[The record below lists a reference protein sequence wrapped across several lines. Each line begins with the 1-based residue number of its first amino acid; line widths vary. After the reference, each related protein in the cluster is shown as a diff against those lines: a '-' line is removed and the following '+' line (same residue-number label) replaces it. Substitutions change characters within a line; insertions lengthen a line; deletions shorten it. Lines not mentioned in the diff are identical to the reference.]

1 VTETAA
7 ALFLKDLAILF
18 GVAAL
23 ATIVFE
29 RFRLPIIAGYLV
41 AGIVLGPHVG
51 PALIT
56 DSATVRVLAEV
67 GVVLILGSVGLEF
80 RLRRLLR
87 LGPRVG
93 LTAVIEVG
101 FMLAVG
107 IGLATALG
115 WGRLERLLAGG
126 IVAISSTAVIAKV
139 FEERAVDRRLKD
151 LVFGVLVM
159 EDLVAIVLIAIA
171 AAASL
176 GTSLDVRSI
185 GAVLLRMGGVLLAIL
200 AAGLLLVPRTIR
212 AVVRLGRPETT
223 LVTAVGLTFLVA
235 VLTETAGYS
244 VALGAF
250 LAGLLMAESGVG
262 HQVTQVLK
270 PVRDLFAAV
279 FFVAVGMLLDVRAAL
294 AAWPLVLGFT
304 AIVVLGKI
312 SSVSVGAFL
321 NGFGAR
327 NSIRAGMSLA
337 QIGEFSFILAGLG
350 GSQATGAAPLYSIAV
365 ATAMI
370 TSFVTPW
377 LVGRSDRAAAW
388 IDRRL
393 PGPLQTFSSLYGA
406 WLEASAERRAAGGP
420 GQRANRLVRLVVVDA
435 MFVAAALILTS
446 IGYRRG
452 VPWLDRFAL
461 TSAVTRLV
469 VLAAGAAVAL
479 PFGFGL
485 MLAIRRLARLLGDAA
500 VPPVGAGKVD
510 QGLAPR
516 QLFVIT
522 VEITVVIAIGIPLVL
537 VTLPFLPPLG
547 APGVVVAL
555 LLLLGV
561 AFWRTARNLDSHA
574 RAGAELV
581 VHVLGKQ
588 VAHGDTGQFAVVRGM
603 LPGMGDLAPFVVEA
617 GSVLDGK
624 TLGELDVRGRT
635 GATIVAIARGRER
648 HPFPKASERVLAGDL
663 IAVTGTHDAVMQA
676 EALGRAIGTR
686 TPPTDTASTGR
697 HAERGS
703 GDGEGVASDTPA
715 ENPSERRDR

>member
-23 ATIVFE
+23 ATVVFE
-29 RFRLPIIAGYLV
+29 RLRLPIIAGYLV

-80 RLRRLLR
+80 RLGRLLQ

-107 IGLATALG
+107 IGLATAMG

-139 FEERAVDRRLKD
+139 FEERTVDRPLKD

-171 AAASL
+171 AAAAL
-176 GTSLDVRSI
+176 GSGLDVRSI
-185 GAVLLRMGGVLLAIL
+185 GGVLLRMGGILLAIL
-200 AAGLLLVPRTIR
+200 VVGLLLVPRMIR
-212 AVVRLGRPETT
+212 AVVQLGRAETT
-223 LVTAVGLTFLVA
+223 LITAVGLTFLVA
-235 VLTETAGYS
+235 VITETAGYS

-250 LAGLLMAESGVG
+250 LAGLLMAESGQG
-262 HQVTQVLK
+262 HQIAEVLK

-279 FFVAVGMLLDVRAAL
+279 FFVAVGMLLDVGAAL
-294 AAWPLVLGFT
+294 AAWPVVLGFT
-304 AIVVLGKI
+304 AVVVVGKI

-327 NSIRAGMSLA
+327 SSIRAGMSLA

-350 GSQATGAAPLYSIAV
+350 GSQSAGGAPLYSIAV

-370 TSFVTPW
+370 TSFLTPW

-388 IDRRL
+388 VDRRL
-393 PGPLQTFSSLYGA
+393 PAPLQTFSSLYGA

-420 GQRANRLVRLVVVDA
+420 GRTPKQQVRLVAVDA
-435 MFVAAALILTS
+435 MLVAAILIGTS
-446 IGYRRG
+446 IVYRRG
-452 VPWLDRFAL
+452 VPGLDRLAL
-461 TSAVTRLV
+461 APAVARLV
-469 VLAAGAAVAL
+469 VPIAGLVLAL

-500 VPPVGAGKVD
+500 VPPVAPGMVD

-522 VEITVVIAIGIPLVL
+522 VEIAVVIAVGIPLVV

-547 APGVVVAL
+547 APGVVAAL

-561 AFWRTARNLDSHA
+561 SFWRTARNLDSHA

-588 VAHGDTGQFAVVRGM
+588 ATQGDTGQFAVVRGM

-617 GSVLDGK
+617 GSRLDGT

-635 GATIVAIARGRER
+635 GATVVAMVRGRER
-648 HPFPKASERVLAGDL
+648 FPFPKASTRVEAGDL
-663 IAVTGTHDAVMQA
+663 IAVTGTHDAVSQA
-676 EALGRAIGTR
+676 EALARATGTT
-686 TPPTDTASTGR
+686 TPPSD
-697 HAERGS
+697 RGS
-703 GDGEGVASDTPA
+703 TALHAARGTAGGEAGVSDRSA
-715 ENPSERRDR
+715 ESRGERPDR